1 MPIDIRK
8 IREDLGLRGDG
19 SFEEIEEPIPQRE
32 APKRPVEQPRLRD
45 AVLEAVF
52 EQMTQRLEAANA
64 AARAEAARAEAARE
78 TRRRAAEAS
87 RGARGAA
94 GAPGSGSVRRTEL
107 LGGAV
112 EVEERIDA
120 DSISSGV
127 RVSHTTFGVGVVRT
141 VSRGKSRTNVTVEFD
156 GAGLKRLLLDLAPMR
171 ILRGGGR
178 G

>member
-64 AARAEAARAEAARE
+64 AARAEAARE